1 MKGQEKFESQFIIHY
16 YLNDDSHSMN
26 AFVRNAIEKDFLNII
41 NTIGSLF
48 GFEIKLESMAA
59 KEGGFIEILD
69 IIEAHPVSSTIVVSS
84 VGYAIKQ
91 LQELIKYYLSGTYKK
106 NKLENEKLELEILK
120 LKKESAG
127 IDDNQLEQKLA
138 RPISN
143 YYAKI
148 EKYEKIRA
156 VGFVNEVNNEYVVQ
170 RDEFRDF
177 ILVDDKEEEIDD
189 DANIELISPV
199 LKEGRYKWRGI
210 YRNESIDFSMGDSKF
225 KNDIIGGRYDFGNGS
240 FINCQLCI
248 TKTYDEFGNECK
260 NRSYRVAK
268 VYETKRDILNNW
280 VATNKGI
287 KKQKNKFKDSFKGK
301 NLFSDLEDEETK

>member
-26 AFVRNAIEKDFLNII
+26 AFVRNAMEKDFLSIV
-41 NTIGSLF
+41 NTISSSLNLKI
-48 GFEIKLESMAA
+48 ELESRAA

-69 IIEAHPVSSTIVVSS
+69 IIEAYPVSSAIIVSS
-84 VGYAIKQ
+84 AGYVIKRF
-91 LQELIKYYLSGTYKK
+91 LEYRLTGAYKK

-127 IDDNQLEQKLA
+127 IDENQLEQKLA

-156 VGFVNEVNNEYVVQ
+156 VGFGNEVNNEYVVQ
-170 RDEFRDF
+170 RDEFRNF
-177 ILVDDKEEEIDD
+177 ILIDDKEEEVDD
-189 DANIELISPV
+189 DASIEIISPV

-210 YRNESIDFSMGDSKF
+210 YKNESIDFSMGDSKF
-225 KNDIIGGRYDFGNGS
+225 KNDIIDGRYDFGNGS
-240 FINCQLCI
+240 FINCQLFI

>member
-16 YLNDDSHSMN
+16 YLNDDLHSMN
-26 AFVRNAIEKDFLNII
+26 AFVRNAMEKDFLSIV
-41 NTIGSLF
+41 NTISSSLNLKI
-48 GFEIKLESMAA
+48 ELESRAA

-69 IIEAHPVSSTIVVSS
+69 IIEAYPVSSTIIVSS
-84 VGYAIKQ
+84 AGYAIKRF
-91 LQELIKYYLSGTYKK
+91 LEYLLTGAYKK

-127 IDDNQLEQKLA
+127 VDDNQLEQKLA

-156 VGFVNEVNNEYVVQ
+156 VGFGNEVNNEYVVQ
-170 RDEFRDF
+170 RDEFGDF
-177 ILVDDKEEEIDD
+177 ILIDDKEEEVDD
-189 DANIELISPV
+189 DANIEIISPV

-210 YRNESIDFSMGDSKF
+210 YKNESIDFSMGDSKF
-225 KNDIIGGRYDFGNGS
+225 KNDIIDGRYDFGNGS
-240 FINCQLCI
+240 FINCQLFI

-268 VYETKRDILNNW
+268 VYETKRDNLNKW
-280 VATNKGI
+280 LATHKGLL
-287 KKQKNKFKDSFKGK
+287 KQKNNFKERIEPKDLFLDSYNK
-301 NLFSDLEDEETK
+301 DTK

>member
-26 AFVRNAIEKDFLNII
+26 TFVRNAMEKDFLSIV
-41 NTIGSLF
+41 NTISSSLNLKI
-48 GFEIKLESMAA
+48 ELESRAA

-69 IIEAHPVSSTIVVSS
+69 IIEAYPVSSAIIVSS
-84 VGYAIKQ
+84 AGYVIKRF
-91 LQELIKYYLSGTYKK
+91 LEYRLTGAYKK
-106 NKLENEKLELEILK
+106 NSLENEKLELEILK
-120 LKKESAG
+120 LKKDSTG

-156 VGFVNEVNNEYVVQ
+156 VGFGNEVNNEYVVQ

-177 ILVDDKEEEIDD
+177 ILVDDKEEEIDV

-199 LKEGRYKWRGI
+199 LKEGRY
-210 YRNESIDFSMGDSKF
+210 
-225 KNDIIGGRYDFGNGS
+225 
-240 FINCQLCI
+240 
-248 TKTYDEFGNECK
+248 
-260 NRSYRVAK
+260 
-268 VYETKRDILNNW
+268 
-280 VATNKGI
+280 
-287 KKQKNKFKDSFKGK
+287 
-301 NLFSDLEDEETK
+301 

>member
-1 MKGQEKFESQFIIHY
+1 MKEQEKFESQFIIHY

-26 AFVRNAIEKDFLNII
+26 AFVRNAMEKDFLSIV
-41 NTIGSLF
+41 NTISSSLNLKI
-48 GFEIKLESMAA
+48 ELESRAA

-69 IIEAHPVSSTIVVSS
+69 IIEAYPVSSAIIVSS
-84 VGYAIKQ
+84 AGYVIKRF
-91 LQELIKYYLSGTYKK
+91 LEYRLTGAYKK

-127 IDDNQLEQKLA
+127 IDENQLEQKLA

-156 VGFVNEVNNEYVVQ
+156 VGFGNEVNNEYVVQ

-177 ILVDDKEEEIDD
+177 ILIDDKEEEVDD
-189 DANIELISPV
+189 DASIEIISPV

-210 YRNESIDFSMGDSKF
+210 YKNESIDFSMGDSKF
-225 KNDIIGGRYDFGNGS
+225 KNDIIDGRYDFGNGS
-240 FINCQLCI
+240 FINCQLFI

-268 VYETKRDILNNW
+268 VYETKRDNLNKW
-280 VATNKGI
+280 LATHKGLL
-287 KKQKNKFKDSFKGK
+287 KQKNNFKERIEPKDLFLDSYNK
-301 NLFSDLEDEETK
+301 DTK

>member
-26 AFVRNAIEKDFLNII
+26 AFVRNAMEKDFLSIV
-41 NTIGSLF
+41 NTISSSLNLKI
-48 GFEIKLESMAA
+48 ELESRAA

-69 IIEAHPVSSTIVVSS
+69 IIEAYSVSSAIIVSS
-84 VGYAIKQ
+84 AGYVIKRF
-91 LQELIKYYLSGTYKK
+91 LEYRLTGAYKK

-127 IDDNQLEQKLA
+127 IDENQLEQKLA

-156 VGFVNEVNNEYVVQ
+156 VGFGNEVNNEYVVQ

-177 ILVDDKEEEIDD
+177 ILIDDKEEEVDD
-189 DANIELISPV
+189 DASIEIISPV

-210 YRNESIDFSMGDSKF
+210 YKNESIDFSMGDSKF
-225 KNDIIGGRYDFGNGS
+225 KNDIIDGRYDFGNGS
-240 FINCQLCI
+240 FINCQLFI

-268 VYETKRDILNNW
+268 VYETKRDNLNKW
-280 VATNKGI
+280 LATHKGLL
-287 KKQKNKFKDSFKGK
+287 KQKNNFKERIEPKDLFLDSYNK
-301 NLFSDLEDEETK
+301 DTK

>member
-16 YLNDDSHSMN
+16 YLNDDLHSMN
-26 AFVRNAIEKDFLNII
+26 AFVRNAMEKDFLSIV
-41 NTIGSLF
+41 NTISSSLNLKI
-48 GFEIKLESMAA
+48 ELESRAA

-69 IIEAHPVSSTIVVSS
+69 IIEAHPVSSTIIVSS
-84 VGYAIKQ
+84 AEYAIKRF
-91 LQELIKYYLSGTYKK
+91 LEYLLTGAYKK

-120 LKKESAG
+120 LKKESAS
-127 IDDNQLEQKLA
+127 IDENQLEQKLA

-156 VGFVNEVNNEYVVQ
+156 VGFGNEINNEYVVQ
-170 RDEFRDF
+170 RDEFRNF
-177 ILVDDKEEEIDD
+177 ILIDDKEEEVDD
-189 DANIELISPV
+189 DANIEIISPV

-210 YRNESIDFSMGDSKF
+210 YKNESIDFSMGDSKF
-225 KNDIIGGRYDFGNGS
+225 KNDIIDGRYDFGNGS
-240 FINCQLCI
+240 FINCQLFI

-268 VYETKRDILNNW
+268 VYETKRDNLNKW
-280 VATNKGI
+280 LATHKGLL
-287 KKQKNKFKDSFKGK
+287 KQKNNFKERIEPKDLFLDSYNK
-301 NLFSDLEDEETK
+301 DTK

>member
-1 MKGQEKFESQFIIHY
+1 MKEQEKFESQFIIHY

-26 AFVRNAIEKDFLNII
+26 AFVRNAMEKDFLSIV
-41 NTIGSLF
+41 NTISCSLNLKI
-48 GFEIKLESMAA
+48 ELESRAA

-69 IIEAHPVSSTIVVSS
+69 IIEAHPVSSTIIVSS
-84 VGYAIKQ
+84 AGYAIKRF
-91 LQELIKYYLSGTYKK
+91 LEYLLTGAYKK

-120 LKKESAG
+120 LKKESTG
-127 IDDNQLEQKLA
+127 VDDNQLEQKLA

-156 VGFVNEVNNEYVVQ
+156 VGFGNEVNNEYVVQ
-170 RDEFRDF
+170 RDEFRNF
-177 ILVDDKEEEIDD
+177 ILIDDKEEEVDD
-189 DANIELISPV
+189 DANIEIISPV

-210 YRNESIDFSMGDSKF
+210 YKNESIDFSMGDSKF
-225 KNDIIGGRYDFGNGS
+225 KNDIIDGRYDFGNGS
-240 FINCQLCI
+240 FINCQLFI

-268 VYETKRDILNNW
+268 VYETKRDNLNKW
-280 VATNKGI
+280 LATHKGLL
-287 KKQKNKFKDSFKGK
+287 KQKNNFKERIEPKDLFLDSYNKDIK
-301 NLFSDLEDEETK
+301 

>member
-26 AFVRNAIEKDFLNII
+26 AFVRNAMEKDFLSIV
-41 NTIGSLF
+41 NTISSSLNLKI
-48 GFEIKLESMAA
+48 ELESRAA

-69 IIEAHPVSSTIVVSS
+69 IIEAHPVSSTIIVSS
-84 VGYAIKQ
+84 AGYAIKRF
-91 LQELIKYYLSGTYKK
+91 LEYLLTGAYKK

-120 LKKESAG
+120 LKKESAS
-127 IDDNQLEQKLA
+127 IDENQLEQKLA

-156 VGFVNEVNNEYVVQ
+156 VGFGNEVNNEYVVQ
-170 RDEFRDF
+170 RDEFRNF
-177 ILVDDKEEEIDD
+177 ILIDDKEEEVDD
-189 DANIELISPV
+189 DANIEIISPV

-210 YRNESIDFSMGDSKF
+210 YKNESIDFSMGDSKF
-225 KNDIIGGRYDFGNGS
+225 KNDIIDGRYDFGNGS
-240 FINCQLCI
+240 FINCQLFI

-268 VYETKRDILNNW
+268 VYETKRDNLNKW
-280 VATNKGI
+280 LATHKGLL
-287 KKQKNKFKDSFKGK
+287 KQKNNFKERIEPKDLFLDSYNK
-301 NLFSDLEDEETK
+301 DTK

>member
-26 AFVRNAIEKDFLNII
+26 AFVRNAMEKDFLSIV
-41 NTIGSLF
+41 NTISSSLNLKI
-48 GFEIKLESMAA
+48 ELESRAA

-69 IIEAHPVSSTIVVSS
+69 IIEAHPVSSTIIVSS
-84 VGYAIKQ
+84 AGYAIKRF
-91 LQELIKYYLSGTYKK
+91 LEYLLTGAYKK

-127 IDDNQLEQKLA
+127 IDENQLEQKLA

-156 VGFVNEVNNEYVVQ
+156 VGFGNEVNNEYVVQ
-170 RDEFRDF
+170 RDEFRNF
-177 ILVDDKEEEIDD
+177 ILIDDKEEEVDD
-189 DANIELISPV
+189 DANIEIISPV

-210 YRNESIDFSMGDSKF
+210 YKNESIDFSMGDSKF
-225 KNDIIGGRYDFGNGS
+225 KNDIIDGRYDFGNGS
-240 FINCQLCI
+240 FINCQLFI

-268 VYETKRDILNNW
+268 VYETKRDNLNKW
-280 VATNKGI
+280 LATHKGLL
-287 KKQKNKFKDSFKGK
+287 KQKNNFKERIEPKDLFLDSYNK
-301 NLFSDLEDEETK
+301 DTK

>member
-26 AFVRNAIEKDFLNII
+26 TFVRNAMEKDFLSIV
-41 NTIGSLF
+41 NTISSSLNLKI
-48 GFEIKLESMAA
+48 ELESRAA

-69 IIEAHPVSSTIVVSS
+69 IIEAHPVSSTIIVSS
-84 VGYAIKQ
+84 AGYAIKRF
-91 LQELIKYYLSGTYKK
+91 LEYLLTGAYKK

-120 LKKESAG
+120 LKKESAS
-127 IDDNQLEQKLA
+127 IDENQLEQKLA

-156 VGFVNEVNNEYVVQ
+156 VGFGNEINNEYVVQ
-170 RDEFRDF
+170 RDEFRNF
-177 ILVDDKEEEIDD
+177 ILIDDKEEEVDD
-189 DANIELISPV
+189 YANIEIISPV

-210 YRNESIDFSMGDSKF
+210 YKNESIDFSMGDSKF
-225 KNDIIGGRYDFGNGS
+225 KNDIIDGRYDFGNGS
-240 FINCQLCI
+240 FINCQLFI

-268 VYETKRDILNNW
+268 VYETKRDNLNKW
-280 VATNKGI
+280 LATHKGLL
-287 KKQKNKFKDSFKGK
+287 KQKNNFKERIEPKDLFLDSYNK
-301 NLFSDLEDEETK
+301 DTK

>member
-26 AFVRNAIEKDFLNII
+26 AFVRNAMEKDFLSIV
-41 NTIGSLF
+41 NTISSSLNLKI
-48 GFEIKLESMAA
+48 ELESRAA

-69 IIEAHPVSSTIVVSS
+69 IIEAHPVSSTIIVSS
-84 VGYAIKQ
+84 AGYAIKRF
-91 LQELIKYYLSGTYKK
+91 LEYLLTGAYKK

-120 LKKESAG
+120 LKKESTG
-127 IDDNQLEQKLA
+127 VDDNQLEQKLA

-156 VGFVNEVNNEYVVQ
+156 VGFGNEVNNEYVVQ
-170 RDEFRDF
+170 RDEFRNF
-177 ILVDDKEEEIDD
+177 ILIDDKEEEVDD
-189 DANIELISPV
+189 DANIEIISPV

-210 YRNESIDFSMGDSKF
+210 YKNESIDFSMGDSKF
-225 KNDIIGGRYDFGNGS
+225 KNDIIDGRYDFGNGS
-240 FINCQLCI
+240 FINCQLFI

-268 VYETKRDILNNW
+268 VYETKRDNLNKW
-280 VATNKGI
+280 LATHKGLL
-287 KKQKNKFKDSFKGK
+287 KQKNNFKERIEPKDLFLDSYNK
-301 NLFSDLEDEETK
+301 DTK

>member
-26 AFVRNAIEKDFLNII
+26 AFVRNAMEKDFLSIV
-41 NTIGSLF
+41 NTISSSLNLKI
-48 GFEIKLESMAA
+48 ELESRAA

-69 IIEAHPVSSTIVVSS
+69 IIEAYPVSSAIIVSS
-84 VGYAIKQ
+84 AGYVIKRF
-91 LQELIKYYLSGTYKK
+91 LEYRLTGAYKK

-127 IDDNQLEQKLA
+127 IDENQLEQKLA

-156 VGFVNEVNNEYVVQ
+156 VGFGNEVNNEYVVQ

-177 ILVDDKEEEIDD
+177 ILIDDKEEEVDD
-189 DANIELISPV
+189 DASIEIISPV

-210 YRNESIDFSMGDSKF
+210 YKNESIDFSMGDSKF
-225 KNDIIGGRYDFGNGS
+225 KNDIIDGRYDFGNGS
-240 FINCQLCI
+240 FINCQLFI

-268 VYETKRDILNNW
+268 VYETKRDNLNKW
-280 VATNKGI
+280 LATHKGLL
-287 KKQKNKFKDSFKGK
+287 KQKNNFKERIEPKDLFLDSYNK
-301 NLFSDLEDEETK
+301 DTK

>member
-26 AFVRNAIEKDFLNII
+26 TFVRNAMEKDFLSIV
-41 NTIGSLF
+41 NTISSSLNLKI
-48 GFEIKLESMAA
+48 ELESRAA

-69 IIEAHPVSSTIVVSS
+69 IIEAYPVSSAIIVSS
-84 VGYAIKQ
+84 AGYVIKRF
-91 LQELIKYYLSGTYKK
+91 LEYRLTGAYKK
-106 NKLENEKLELEILK
+106 NSLENEKLELEILK
-120 LKKESAG
+120 LKKDSTG

-156 VGFVNEVNNEYVVQ
+156 VGFGNEINNEYVVQ
-170 RDEFRDF
+170 RDEFRNF
-177 ILVDDKEEEIDD
+177 ILIDDKEEEVDD
-189 DANIELISPV
+189 DANIEIISPV

-210 YRNESIDFSMGDSKF
+210 YKNESIDFSMGDSKF
-225 KNDIIGGRYDFGNGS
+225 KNDIIDGRYDFGNGS
-240 FINCQLCI
+240 FINCQLFI

-268 VYETKRDILNNW
+268 VYETKRDNLNKW
-280 VATNKGI
+280 IATHKGLL
-287 KKQKNKFKDSFKGK
+287 KQKNNFKERIEPKDLFLDSYNK
-301 NLFSDLEDEETK
+301 DTK

>member
-26 AFVRNAIEKDFLNII
+26 AFVRNAMEKDFLNIV
-41 NTIGSLF
+41 NTISCSLNLKI
-48 GFEIKLESMAA
+48 ELESRAA

-69 IIEAHPVSSTIVVSS
+69 IIEAHPVSSTIIVSS
-84 VGYAIKQ
+84 AGYAIKRF
-91 LQELIKYYLSGTYKK
+91 LEYLLTGAYKK

-120 LKKESAG
+120 LKKESTG
-127 IDDNQLEQKLA
+127 VDDNQLEQKLA

-156 VGFVNEVNNEYVVQ
+156 VGFGNEVNNEYVVQ
-170 RDEFRDF
+170 RDEFRNF
-177 ILVDDKEEEIDD
+177 ILIDDKEEEVDD
-189 DANIELISPV
+189 DANIEIISPV

-210 YRNESIDFSMGDSKF
+210 YKNESIDFSMGDSKF
-225 KNDIIGGRYDFGNGS
+225 KNDIIDGRYDFGNGS
-240 FINCQLCI
+240 FINCQLFI

-268 VYETKRDILNNW
+268 VYETKRDNLNKW
-280 VATNKGI
+280 LATHKGLL
-287 KKQKNKFKDSFKGK
+287 KQKNNFKERIEPKDLFLDSYNK
-301 NLFSDLEDEETK
+301 DTK

>member
-16 YLNDDSHSMN
+16 YLNDDLHSMN
-26 AFVRNAIEKDFLNII
+26 AFVRNAMEKDFLSIV
-41 NTIGSLF
+41 NTISSSLNLKI
-48 GFEIKLESMAA
+48 ELESRAA

-69 IIEAHPVSSTIVVSS
+69 IIEAYPVSSTIIVSS
-84 VGYAIKQ
+84 AGYAIKRF
-91 LQELIKYYLSGTYKK
+91 LEYLLTGTYKK

-127 IDDNQLEQKLA
+127 VDDNQLEQKLA

-156 VGFVNEVNNEYVVQ
+156 VGFGNEVNNEYVVQ
-170 RDEFRDF
+170 RDEFGDF
-177 ILVDDKEEEIDD
+177 ILIDDKEEEVDD
-189 DANIELISPV
+189 DANIEIISPV

-210 YRNESIDFSMGDSKF
+210 YKNESIDFSMGDSKF
-225 KNDIIGGRYDFGNGS
+225 KNDIIDGRYDFGNGS
-240 FINCQLCI
+240 FINCQLFI

-268 VYETKRDILNNW
+268 VYETKRDNLNKW
-280 VATNKGI
+280 LATHKGLL
-287 KKQKNKFKDSFKGK
+287 KQKNNFKERIEPKDLFLDSYNK
-301 NLFSDLEDEETK
+301 DTK

>member
-26 AFVRNAIEKDFLNII
+26 AFVRNAMEKDFLSIV
-41 NTIGSLF
+41 NTISSSLNLKI
-48 GFEIKLESMAA
+48 ELESRAA

-69 IIEAHPVSSTIVVSS
+69 IIEAHPVSSTIIVSS
-84 VGYAIKQ
+84 AGYAIKRF
-91 LQELIKYYLSGTYKK
+91 LEYLLTGAYKK

-120 LKKESAG
+120 LKKDSTG

-148 EKYEKIRA
+148 EKYEKIKA
-156 VGFVNEVNNEYVVQ
+156 VGFGNEVNNEYVVQ

-301 NLFSDLEDEETK
+301 NLFSDLEDEDTK

>member
-1 MKGQEKFESQFIIHY
+1 
-16 YLNDDSHSMN
+16 
-26 AFVRNAIEKDFLNII
+26 
-41 NTIGSLF
+41 
-48 GFEIKLESMAA
+48 MAA

-69 IIEAHPVSSTIVVSS
+69 IIEAHPISSTIIASS

-91 LQELIKYYLSGTYKK
+91 LQELIKYYLSGAYKK
-106 NKLENEKLELEILK
+106 NSLENEKLELEILK

-127 IDDNQLEQKLA
+127 IDENQLEQKLA

-156 VGFVNEVNNEYVVQ
+156 VGFGNEVNNEYVVQ

-177 ILVDDKEEEIDD
+177 ILIDDKEEEVDD
-189 DANIELISPV
+189 DASIEIISPV

-210 YRNESIDFSMGDSKF
+210 YKNESIDFSMGDSKF
-225 KNDIIGGRYDFGNGS
+225 KNDIIDGRYDFGNGS
-240 FINCQLCI
+240 FINCQLFI

-268 VYETKRDILNNW
+268 VYETKRDNLNKW
-280 VATNKGI
+280 LATHKGLL
-287 KKQKNKFKDSFKGK
+287 KQKNNFKERIEPKD
-301 NLFSDLEDEETK
+301 LFLYSNNKDTK

>member
-1 MKGQEKFESQFIIHY
+1 M
-16 YLNDDSHSMN
+16 
-26 AFVRNAIEKDFLNII
+26 
-41 NTIGSLF
+41 
-48 GFEIKLESMAA
+48 
-59 KEGGFIEILD
+59 D
-69 IIEAHPVSSTIVVSS
+69 IIEAYPVSSAIIVSS
-84 VGYAIKQ
+84 AGYVIKRF
-91 LQELIKYYLSGTYKK
+91 LEYRLTGAYKK

-127 IDDNQLEQKLA
+127 IDENQLEQKLA

-156 VGFVNEVNNEYVVQ
+156 VGFGNEVNNEYVVQ

-177 ILVDDKEEEIDD
+177 ILIDDKEEEVDD
-189 DANIELISPV
+189 DASIEIISPV

-210 YRNESIDFSMGDSKF
+210 YKNESIDFSMGDSKF
-225 KNDIIGGRYDFGNGS
+225 KNDIIDGRYDFGNGS
-240 FINCQLCI
+240 FINCQLFI

>member
-26 AFVRNAIEKDFLNII
+26 AFVRNAMEKDFLNIV
-41 NTIGSLF
+41 NTISSSLNLKI
-48 GFEIKLESMAA
+48 ELESRAA

-69 IIEAHPVSSTIVVSS
+69 IIEAHPVSSTIIVSS
-84 VGYAIKQ
+84 AGYAIKRF
-91 LQELIKYYLSGTYKK
+91 LEYLLTGAYKK

-120 LKKESAG
+120 LKKESAS
-127 IDDNQLEQKLA
+127 IDENQLEQKLA

-156 VGFVNEVNNEYVVQ
+156 VGFGNEVNNEYVVQ

-177 ILVDDKEEEIDD
+177 ILIDDKEEEVDD
-189 DANIELISPV
+189 DASIEIISPV

-210 YRNESIDFSMGDSKF
+210 YKNESIDFSMGDSKF
-225 KNDIIGGRYDFGNGS
+225 KNDIIDGRYDFGNGS
-240 FINCQLCI
+240 FINCQLFI

-268 VYETKRDILNNW
+268 VYETKRDNLNKW
-280 VATNKGI
+280 LATHKGLL
-287 KKQKNKFKDSFKGK
+287 KQKNNFKERIEPKDLFLDSYNK
-301 NLFSDLEDEETK
+301 DTK

>member
-26 AFVRNAIEKDFLNII
+26 AFVRNAMEKDFLSIV
-41 NTIGSLF
+41 NTISSSLNLKI
-48 GFEIKLESMAA
+48 ELESRAA

-69 IIEAHPVSSTIVVSS
+69 IIEAYPVSSAIIVSS
-84 VGYAIKQ
+84 AGYVIKRF
-91 LQELIKYYLSGTYKK
+91 LEYRLTGAYKK

-127 IDDNQLEQKLA
+127 IDENQLEQKLA

-156 VGFVNEVNNEYVVQ
+156 VGFGNEVNNEYVVQ

-177 ILVDDKEEEIDD
+177 ILIDDKEEEVDD
-189 DANIELISPV
+189 DASIEIISPV

-210 YRNESIDFSMGDSKF
+210 YKNESIDFSMGDSKF
-225 KNDIIGGRYDFGNGS
+225 KNDIIDGRYDFGNGS
-240 FINCQLCI
+240 FINCQLFI

-287 KKQKNKFKDSFKGK
+287 KKQKNKFKDSFKGTH
-301 NLFSDLEDEETK
+301 LFSDLEDEETK

>member
-26 AFVRNAIEKDFLNII
+26 AFVRNAMEKDFLSIV
-41 NTIGSLF
+41 NTISSSLNLKI
-48 GFEIKLESMAA
+48 ELESRAA

-69 IIEAHPVSSTIVVSS
+69 IIEAYPVSSAIIVSS
-84 VGYAIKQ
+84 AGYVIKRF
-91 LQELIKYYLSGTYKK
+91 LEYRLTGAYKK

-127 IDDNQLEQKLA
+127 IDENQLEQKLA

-156 VGFVNEVNNEYVVQ
+156 VGFGNEVNNEYVVQ

-177 ILVDDKEEEIDD
+177 VLIDDKKEEVDD
-189 DANIELISPV
+189 DASIEIISPV

-210 YRNESIDFSMGDSKF
+210 YKNESIDFSMGDSKF
-225 KNDIIGGRYDFGNGS
+225 KNDIIDGRYDFGNGS
-240 FINCQLCI
+240 FINCQLFI

-268 VYETKRDILNNW
+268 VYETKRDNLNKW
-280 VATNKGI
+280 LATHKGLL
-287 KKQKNKFKDSFKGK
+287 KQKNNFKERIEPKDLFLDSYNK
-301 NLFSDLEDEETK
+301 DTK

>member
-16 YLNDDSHSMN
+16 YLNDDLHSMN
-26 AFVRNAIEKDFLNII
+26 AFVRNAMEKDFLSIV
-41 NTIGSLF
+41 NTISSSLNLKI
-48 GFEIKLESMAA
+48 ELESRAA

-69 IIEAHPVSSTIVVSS
+69 IIEAHPVSSTIIVSS
-84 VGYAIKQ
+84 AGYAIKRF
-91 LQELIKYYLSGTYKK
+91 LEYLLTGAYKK

-127 IDDNQLEQKLA
+127 IDENQLEQKLA

-156 VGFVNEVNNEYVVQ
+156 VGFGNEVNNEYVVQ

-177 ILVDDKEEEIDD
+177 ILIDDKEEEVDD
-189 DANIELISPV
+189 DASIEIISPV

-210 YRNESIDFSMGDSKF
+210 YKNESIDFSMGDSKF
-225 KNDIIGGRYDFGNGS
+225 KNDIIDGRYDFGNGS
-240 FINCQLCI
+240 FINCQLFI

-268 VYETKRDILNNW
+268 VYETKRDNLNKW
-280 VATNKGI
+280 LATHKGLL
-287 KKQKNKFKDSFKGK
+287 KQKNNFKERIEPKDLFLDSYNK
-301 NLFSDLEDEETK
+301 DTK

>member
-1 MKGQEKFESQFIIHY
+1 MKVKFIIHY

-26 AFVRNAIEKDFLNII
+26 AFVRNAMEKDFLSIV
-41 NTIGSLF
+41 NTISSSLNLKI
-48 GFEIKLESMAA
+48 ELESRAA

-69 IIEAHPVSSTIVVSS
+69 IIEAYPVSSAIIVSS
-84 VGYAIKQ
+84 AGYVIKRF
-91 LQELIKYYLSGTYKK
+91 LEYRLTGAYKK

-127 IDDNQLEQKLA
+127 IDENQLEQKLA

-156 VGFVNEVNNEYVVQ
+156 VGFGNEVNNEYVVQ

-177 ILVDDKEEEIDD
+177 ILIDDKEEEVDD
-189 DANIELISPV
+189 DASIEIISPV

-210 YRNESIDFSMGDSKF
+210 YKNESIDFSMGDSKF
-225 KNDIIGGRYDFGNGS
+225 KNDIIDGRYDFGNGS
-240 FINCQLCI
+240 FINCQLFI

-268 VYETKRDILNNW
+268 VYETKRDNLNKW
-280 VATNKGI
+280 LATHKGLL
-287 KKQKNKFKDSFKGK
+287 KQKNNFKERIEPKDLFLDSYNK
-301 NLFSDLEDEETK
+301 DTK

>member
-26 AFVRNAIEKDFLNII
+26 AFVRNAMEKDFLSIV
-41 NTIGSLF
+41 NTISSSLNLKI
-48 GFEIKLESMAA
+48 ELESRAA

-69 IIEAHPVSSTIVVSS
+69 IIEAYPVSSAIIVSS
-84 VGYAIKQ
+84 AGYVIKRF
-91 LQELIKYYLSGTYKK
+91 LEYRLTGAYKK

-127 IDDNQLEQKLA
+127 IDENQLEQKLA

-156 VGFVNEVNNEYVVQ
+156 VGFGNEVNNEYVVQ

-177 ILVDDKEEEIDD
+177 ILIDDKEEEVDD
-189 DANIELISPV
+189 DASIEIISPV

-210 YRNESIDFSMGDSKF
+210 YKNESIDFSMGDSKF
-225 KNDIIGGRYDFGNGS
+225 KNDIIDGRYDFGNGS
-240 FINCQLCI
+240 FINCQLFI

-287 KKQKNKFKDSFKGK
+287 KKQKNKFKDSFRGK

>member
-26 AFVRNAIEKDFLNII
+26 AFVRNAMEKDFLSIV
-41 NTIGSLF
+41 NTISSSLNLKI
-48 GFEIKLESMAA
+48 ELESRAA

-69 IIEAHPVSSTIVVSS
+69 IIEAYPVSSAIIVSS
-84 VGYAIKQ
+84 AGYVIKRF
-91 LQELIKYYLSGTYKK
+91 LEYRLTGAYKK

-127 IDDNQLEQKLA
+127 VDDNQLEQKLA

-156 VGFVNEVNNEYVVQ
+156 VGFGNEVNNEYVVQ

-177 ILVDDKEEEIDD
+177 ILIDDKEEEVDD
-189 DANIELISPV
+189 DASIEIISPV

-210 YRNESIDFSMGDSKF
+210 YKNESIDFSMGDSKF
-225 KNDIIGGRYDFGNGS
+225 KNDIIDGRYDFGNGS
-240 FINCQLCI
+240 FINCQLFI

-268 VYETKRDILNNW
+268 VYETKRDNLNKW
-280 VATNKGI
+280 LATHKGLL
-287 KKQKNKFKDSFKGK
+287 KQKNNFKERIEPKDLFLDSYNK
-301 NLFSDLEDEETK
+301 DTK

>member
-26 AFVRNAIEKDFLNII
+26 AFVRNAMEKDFLSIV
-41 NTIGSLF
+41 NTISSSLNLKI
-48 GFEIKLESMAA
+48 ELESRAA

-69 IIEAHPVSSTIVVSS
+69 IIEAHPVSSTIIVSS
-84 VGYAIKQ
+84 AGYAIKRF
-91 LQELIKYYLSGTYKK
+91 LEYLLTGAYKK
-106 NKLENEKLELEILK
+106 NKLENKKLELEILK

-127 IDDNQLEQKLA
+127 IDENQLEQKLA

-156 VGFVNEVNNEYVVQ
+156 VGFGNEINNEYVVQ
-170 RDEFRDF
+170 RDEFRNF
-177 ILVDDKEEEIDD
+177 ILIDDKEEEVDD
-189 DANIELISPV
+189 DANIEIISPV

-210 YRNESIDFSMGDSKF
+210 YKNESIDFSMGDSKF
-225 KNDIIGGRYDFGNGS
+225 KNDIIDGRYDFGNGS
-240 FINCQLCI
+240 FINCQLFI

-268 VYETKRDILNNW
+268 VYETKRDNLNKW
-280 VATNKGI
+280 LATHKGLL
-287 KKQKNKFKDSFKGK
+287 KQKNNFKERIEPKDLFLDSYNK
-301 NLFSDLEDEETK
+301 DTK

>member
-26 AFVRNAIEKDFLNII
+26 AFVRNAMEKDFLSIV
-41 NTIGSLF
+41 NTISCSLNLKI
-48 GFEIKLESMAA
+48 ELESRAA

-69 IIEAHPVSSTIVVSS
+69 IIEAHPVSSTIIVSS
-84 VGYAIKQ
+84 AGYAIKRF
-91 LQELIKYYLSGTYKK
+91 LEYLLTGAYKK

-120 LKKESAG
+120 LKKESTG
-127 IDDNQLEQKLA
+127 VDDNQLEQKLA

-156 VGFVNEVNNEYVVQ
+156 VGFGNEVNNEYVVQ
-170 RDEFRDF
+170 RDEFRNF
-177 ILVDDKEEEIDD
+177 ILIDDKEEEVDD
-189 DANIELISPV
+189 DANIEIISPV

-210 YRNESIDFSMGDSKF
+210 YKNESIDFSMGDSKF
-225 KNDIIGGRYDFGNGS
+225 KNDIIDGRYDFGNGS
-240 FINCQLCI
+240 FINCQLFI

-268 VYETKRDILNNW
+268 VYETKRDNLNKW
-280 VATNKGI
+280 LATHKGLL
-287 KKQKNKFKDSFKGK
+287 KQKNNFKERIEPKDLFLDSYNK
-301 NLFSDLEDEETK
+301 DTK

>member
-26 AFVRNAIEKDFLNII
+26 AFVRNAMEKDFLSIV
-41 NTIGSLF
+41 NTISSSLNLKI
-48 GFEIKLESMAA
+48 ELESRAA

-69 IIEAHPVSSTIVVSS
+69 IIEAHPVSSTIIVSS
-84 VGYAIKQ
+84 AGYAIKRF
-91 LQELIKYYLSGTYKK
+91 LEYLLTGAYKK

-156 VGFVNEVNNEYVVQ
+156 VGFGNEVNNEYVVQ

-301 NLFSDLEDEETK
+301 NLFSDLEDEEKK

>member
-1 MKGQEKFESQFIIHY
+1 MKEQEKFESQFIIHY
-16 YLNDDSHSMN
+16 YLNDDLHSMN
-26 AFVRNAIEKDFLNII
+26 AFVRNAMEKDFLSIV
-41 NTIGSLF
+41 NTISSSLNLKI
-48 GFEIKLESMAA
+48 ELESRAA

-69 IIEAHPVSSTIVVSS
+69 IIEAHPVSSTIIVSS
-84 VGYAIKQ
+84 AGYAIKRF
-91 LQELIKYYLSGTYKK
+91 LEYLLTGAYKK

-127 IDDNQLEQKLA
+127 VDDNQLEQKLA

-156 VGFVNEVNNEYVVQ
+156 VGFGNEVNNEYVVQ
-170 RDEFRDF
+170 RDEFGDF
-177 ILVDDKEEEIDD
+177 ILIDDKEEEVDD
-189 DANIELISPV
+189 DANIEIISPV

-210 YRNESIDFSMGDSKF
+210 YKNESIDFSMGDSKF
-225 KNDIIGGRYDFGNGS
+225 KNDIIDGRYDFGNGS
-240 FINCQLCI
+240 FINCQLFI

-268 VYETKRDILNNW
+268 VYETKRDNLNKW
-280 VATNKGI
+280 LATHKGLL
-287 KKQKNKFKDSFKGK
+287 KQKNNFKERIEPKDLFLDSYNK
-301 NLFSDLEDEETK
+301 DTK

>member
-26 AFVRNAIEKDFLNII
+26 TFVRNAMEKDFLSIV
-41 NTIGSLF
+41 NTISSSLNLKI
-48 GFEIKLESMAA
+48 ELESRAA

-69 IIEAHPVSSTIVVSS
+69 IIEAHPVSSTIIVSS
-84 VGYAIKQ
+84 AGYAIKRF
-91 LQELIKYYLSGTYKK
+91 LEYLLTGAYKK

-120 LKKESAG
+120 LKKDSTE

-156 VGFVNEVNNEYVVQ
+156 VGFGNEVNNEYVVQ

-177 ILVDDKEEEIDD
+177 ILVDDKGEEIDD

-268 VYETKRDILNNW
+268 VYEAKRDILNNW

-301 NLFSDLEDEETK
+301 NLFSDLEDEDTK

>member
-16 YLNDDSHSMN
+16 YLNDDLHSMN
-26 AFVRNAIEKDFLNII
+26 AFVRNAMEKDFLSIV
-41 NTIGSLF
+41 NTISSSLNLKI
-48 GFEIKLESMAA
+48 ELESRAA

-69 IIEAHPVSSTIVVSS
+69 IIEAYPVSSAIIVSS
-84 VGYAIKQ
+84 AGYVIKRF
-91 LQELIKYYLSGTYKK
+91 LEYRLTGAYKK

-127 IDDNQLEQKLA
+127 IDENQLEQKLA

-156 VGFVNEVNNEYVVQ
+156 VGFGNEVNNEYVVQ
-170 RDEFRDF
+170 RDEFGDF
-177 ILVDDKEEEIDD
+177 ILIDDKEEEVDD
-189 DANIELISPV
+189 DANIEIISPV

-210 YRNESIDFSMGDSKF
+210 YKNESIDFSMGDSKF
-225 KNDIIGGRYDFGNGS
+225 KNDIIDGRYDFGNGS
-240 FINCQLCI
+240 FINCQLFI

-268 VYETKRDILNNW
+268 VYETKRDNLNKW
-280 VATNKGI
+280 LATHKGLL
-287 KKQKNKFKDSFKGK
+287 KQKNNFKERIEPKDLFLDSYNK
-301 NLFSDLEDEETK
+301 DTK

>member
-1 MKGQEKFESQFIIHY
+1 MKEQEKFESQFIIHY

-26 AFVRNAIEKDFLNII
+26 AFVRNAMEKDFLSIV
-41 NTIGSLF
+41 NTIGSSLNLKI
-48 GFEIKLESMAA
+48 ELESRAA
-59 KEGGFIEILD
+59 KEGGFIEILN
-69 IIEAHPVSSTIVVSS
+69 IIEVHPVLSTIIVSS
-84 VGYAIKQ
+84 AGYAIKRF
-91 LQELIKYYLSGTYKK
+91 LEYLLTGAYKK

-127 IDDNQLEQKLA
+127 VDDNQLEQKLA

-156 VGFVNEVNNEYVVQ
+156 VGFGNEVNNEYIVQ

-177 ILVDDKEEEIDD
+177 ILIDDKEEEVDD
-189 DANIELISPV
+189 DANIEIISPV

-210 YRNESIDFSMGDSKF
+210 YKNESIDFSMGDSKF
-225 KNDIIGGRYDFGNGS
+225 KNDIIDGRYDFGNGS
-240 FINCQLCI
+240 FINCQLFI

-268 VYETKRDILNNW
+268 VYETKRDNLNKW
-280 VATNKGI
+280 LATHKGLL
-287 KKQKNKFKDSFKGK
+287 KQKNNFKKRIEPKDLFLDSYNK
-301 NLFSDLEDEETK
+301 DTK

>member
-26 AFVRNAIEKDFLNII
+26 AFVRNAMEKDFLSIV
-41 NTIGSLF
+41 NTISSSLNLKI
-48 GFEIKLESMAA
+48 ELESRAA

-69 IIEAHPVSSTIVVSS
+69 IIEAYPVSSAIIVSS
-84 VGYAIKQ
+84 AGYVIKRF
-91 LQELIKYYLSGTYKK
+91 LEYRLTGAYKK

-127 IDDNQLEQKLA
+127 IDENQLEQKLA

-156 VGFVNEVNNEYVVQ
+156 VGFGNEVNNEYVVQ

-177 ILVDDKEEEIDD
+177 ILIDDKEEEVDD
-189 DANIELISPV
+189 DASIEIISPV

-210 YRNESIDFSMGDSKF
+210 YKNESIDFSMGDSKF
-225 KNDIIGGRYDFGNGS
+225 KNDIIDGRYDFGNGS
-240 FINCQLCI
+240 FINCQLFI

>member
-1 MKGQEKFESQFIIHY
+1 
-16 YLNDDSHSMN
+16 MN
-26 AFVRNAIEKDFLNII
+26 AFVRNAMEKDFLSIV
-41 NTIGSLF
+41 NTISSSLNLKI
-48 GFEIKLESMAA
+48 ELESRAA

-69 IIEAHPVSSTIVVSS
+69 IIEAYPVSSAIIVSS
-84 VGYAIKQ
+84 AGYVIKRF
-91 LQELIKYYLSGTYKK
+91 LEYRLTGAYKK

-127 IDDNQLEQKLA
+127 IDENQLEQKLA

-156 VGFVNEVNNEYVVQ
+156 VGFGNEVNNEYVVQ

-177 ILVDDKEEEIDD
+177 ILIDDKEEEVDD
-189 DANIELISPV
+189 DASIEIISPV

-210 YRNESIDFSMGDSKF
+210 YKNESIDFSMGDSKF
-225 KNDIIGGRYDFGNGS
+225 KNDIIDGRYDFGNGS
-240 FINCQLCI
+240 FINCQLFI

-268 VYETKRDILNNW
+268 VYETKRDNLNKW
-280 VATNKGI
+280 LATHKGLL
-287 KKQKNKFKDSFKGK
+287 KQKNNFKERIEPKDLFLDSYNK
-301 NLFSDLEDEETK
+301 DTK

>member
-1 MKGQEKFESQFIIHY
+1 
-16 YLNDDSHSMN
+16 MN
-26 AFVRNAIEKDFLNII
+26 TFVRNAMEKDFLSIV
-41 NTIGSLF
+41 NTISSSLNLKI
-48 GFEIKLESMAA
+48 ELESRAA

-69 IIEAHPVSSTIVVSS
+69 IIEAHSVSSTIIVSS
-84 VGYAIKQ
+84 AGYAIKRF
-91 LQELIKYYLSGTYKK
+91 LEYLLTGAYKK

-156 VGFVNEVNNEYVVQ
+156 VGFGNEVNNEYVVQ

-199 LKEGRYKWRGI
+199 LKEGRHKWRGI

>member
-26 AFVRNAIEKDFLNII
+26 AFVRNAMEKDFLSIV
-41 NTIGSLF
+41 NTISSSLNLKI
-48 GFEIKLESMAA
+48 ELESRAA

-69 IIEAHPVSSTIVVSS
+69 IIEAHPVSSTIIVSS
-84 VGYAIKQ
+84 AGYAIKRF
-91 LQELIKYYLSGTYKK
+91 LEYLLTGAYKK

-120 LKKESAG
+120 LKKESAD
-127 IDDNQLEQKLA
+127 IDENQLEQKLA

-156 VGFVNEVNNEYVVQ
+156 VGFGNEVNNEYVVQ
-170 RDEFRDF
+170 RDEFRNF
-177 ILVDDKEEEIDD
+177 ILIDDKEEEVDD
-189 DANIELISPV
+189 DANIEIISPV

-210 YRNESIDFSMGDSKF
+210 YKNESIDFSMGDSKF
-225 KNDIIGGRYDFGNGS
+225 KNDIIDGRYDFGNGS
-240 FINCQLCI
+240 FINCQLFI

-268 VYETKRDILNNW
+268 VYETKRDNLNKW
-280 VATNKGI
+280 LATHKGLL
-287 KKQKNKFKDSFKGK
+287 KQKNNFKERIEPKDLFLDSYNK
-301 NLFSDLEDEETK
+301 DTK

>member
-26 AFVRNAIEKDFLNII
+26 TFVRNAMEKDFLSIV
-41 NTIGSLF
+41 NTISSSLNLKI
-48 GFEIKLESMAA
+48 ELESRAA

-69 IIEAHPVSSTIVVSS
+69 IIEAHPVSSTIIVSS
-84 VGYAIKQ
+84 AGYAIKRF
-91 LQELIKYYLSGTYKK
+91 LEYLLTGAYKK

-120 LKKESAG
+120 LKKDSTE

-156 VGFVNEVNNEYVVQ
+156 VGFGNEVNNEYVVQ

-177 ILVDDKEEEIDD
+177 ILVDDKGEEIDD

-268 VYETKRDILNNW
+268 VYEAKRDILNNW